1 MGMAEVASLRPPKVI
16 AAIDVGSSGIRL
28 EIAEIL
34 PDGGLRTL
42 ESLHRSILLGNDTF
56 DTGRLSQES
65 IQATCEALRHY
76 KKVMEELGVSS
87 YRAAATNAVREA
99 ENCDTFIDRVY
110 MSVGLKLELIDG
122 AEQSRLTY
130 SAVQKSLGDEIDF
143 ENNIVALVEVGGGAV
158 DVMLMD
164 KGEAVYADTFA
175 LGSIRIRQAMRGSKG
190 SFREKNSFLRHM
202 VHTYARNIPWTIPL
216 DRAQTLIALGGDVRF
231 LAGQLDPDKAHDRLC
246 TLDRDAFLQ
255 ACRRTADEDIDQLAE
270 RFNLNFGDAATL
282 GPALLIYHEIVQST
296 NVNQVHVADASIR
309 DGLLIDLVNRE
320 QGKGKEEYARQI
332 VASAVGLARK
342 YRVDEK
348 HAMHVA
354 KLATSMFD
362 ELNDL
367 HGLGPWERLLLEVA
381 SILHEVGSY
390 VHNRSHHKHSMYLI
404 SCSEIFGLVQEEIQ
418 IVANVARYHRRSA
431 PLTTHPQYMALE
443 RSERMTVCKLGAI
456 LRVVDALDKAHMQ
469 KIRNPKVVLRGDE
482 LRIFVPRTLDTRLEQ
497 LYLRE
502 KGDLMQEIYG
512 LQPVLLPSRT
522 ESK

>member
-1 MGMAEVASLRPPKVI
+1 MAEEASTSPPKVV

-34 PDGGLRTL
+34 HGGDIRPL

-65 IQATCEALRHY
+65 IQAACEALRHY
-76 KKVMEELGVSS
+76 KKVMEELGVTS

-110 MSVGLKLELIDG
+110 MSVGLNLELIDG

-175 LGSIRIRQAMRGSKG
+175 LGAIRIRHAMRSSKG
-190 SFREKNSFLRHM
+190 SVREKNSFLRHM
-202 VHTYARNIPWTIPL
+202 VHTYARNIPWTSPL
-216 DRAQTLIALGGDVRF
+216 DRAQTLIALGGDVRV
-231 LAGQLDPDKAHDRLC
+231 LAGQLSPEKAQDRLC
-246 TLDRDAFLQ
+246 TLDRDAFLL
-255 ACRRTADEDIDQLAE
+255 ACRSTADEDIDSLAQ
-270 RFNLNFGDAATL
+270 RYSLNSSDAATL
-282 GPALLIYHEIVQST
+282 GPALLIYQEIVQAT
-296 NVNQVHVADASIR
+296 NVDQIHVANASVR
-309 DGLLIDLVNRE
+309 DGLLIDLVNEE

-354 KLATSMFD
+354 YLATTIFD
-362 ELNDL
+362 ELTDA

-381 SILHEVGSY
+381 AIVHEVGSY

-404 SCSEIFGLVQEEIQ
+404 SASEIFGLVQEEIEV
-418 IVANVARYHRRSA
+418 VANVARYHRRST
-431 PLTTHPQYMALE
+431 PQTTHPQYMALE
-443 RSERMTVCKLGAI
+443 RAERMTVCKLGAI
-456 LRVVDALDKAHMQ
+456 LRVVDALDKAHVR
-469 KIRNPKVVLRGDE
+469 KVRNPRIVVHGEE

-497 LYLRE
+497 LYLEE

-512 LQPVLLPSRT
+512 LKPLLLPSGT
-522 ESK
+522 